1 MRVFGCSDQWDG
13 DKAFRAVPCLGTA
26 ARPGWG
32 VRTFV
37 VGERKTQR
45 VRSLLPFVSKAARLA
60 GFWRAIKIPPVTSVS
75 TSLLTPWTP
84 STARCG
90 REARMTEAWWQMVA
104 DVLPHGIKGDG

>member
-1 MRVFGCSDQWDG
+1 MIHTSHLEPDCRSTGLIHSRSPPAVRVFGCSDQWDG

-26 ARPGWG
+26 ARP
-32 VRTFV
+32 
-37 VGERKTQR
+37 
-45 VRSLLPFVSKAARLA
+45 

-90 REARMTEAWWQMVA
+90 REARMTEAESKRLGHGGGQDA
-104 DVLPHGIKGDG
+104 DQR